1 MVTCCRRWKTAAHLN
16 QRVCSNIRI
25 PQKTMPLL
33 LPSKPT
39 VFSEQKWQIRP
50 SKATS
55 ATRFTPRFFATM
67 AVANAVSYMQQTL
80 NFSSHFPLKKLTY
93 RATCLHCRLWI
104 EVWIL
109 ANVTKNLKTPKNTK
123 KNYRNEIGPCRP
135 LRAAMA
141 SIKAMCLRTMSWSS
155 PIFHHVCT
163 LPGIHHNE
171 SFQIVYSPGLQMTRL
186 TSLAHSND
194 FQESL
199 AHTQHTQQSITPL
212 TSKNCSSRS
221 IFRPQMENLEILDL

>member
-16 QRVCSNIRI
+16 QRVCSCHQNPHRFQWTKMTNPTIQGNIRNSFHA
-25 PQKTMPLL
+25 PFFRNFWRSQMRLATCSKLL
-33 LPSKPT
+33 
-39 VFSEQKWQIRP
+39 I
-50 SKATS
+50 S
-55 ATRFTPRFFATM
+55 API
-67 AVANAVSYMQQTL
+67 S
-80 NFSSHFPLKKLTY
+80 PLKKLTY

-109 ANVTKNLKTPKNTK
+109 ANVTKNLKTPKNNK
-123 KNYRNEIGPCRP
+123 KNYRNEIGPCKP

-141 SIKAMCLRTMSWSS
+141 SINAMCLRTVSWSS